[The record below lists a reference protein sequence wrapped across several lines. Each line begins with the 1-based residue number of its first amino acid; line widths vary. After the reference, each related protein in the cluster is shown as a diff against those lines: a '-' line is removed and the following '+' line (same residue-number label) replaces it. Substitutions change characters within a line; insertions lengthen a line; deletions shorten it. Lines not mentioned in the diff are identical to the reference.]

1 MLPILYNSCLQQVN
15 TLEVYCC
22 LSLICFTLLCSIYSF
37 IDQKVDNVNNFCLK
51 PQYVLEQLKQV

>member
-37 IDQKVDNVNNFCLK
+37 IDQKVDDVNNF
-51 PQYVLEQLKQV
+51 